1 MNVCFRDLLAPGGVL
16 LKKGD
21 TLRRPKLAETLQ
33 NISKFGFDYF
43 YNSTMTDDMVN
54 EINELGG
61 NFTKEDFLGY
71 TVLER
76 NVTRSEY
83 KGFPLLSTPP
93 PGSGAILSMIL
104 SVLEGEL
111 RCLPFVT
118 KLCFLTLYPPFYHFS
133 SSSHSSSPTPF
144 PPFSLSPNPLPLPP
158 PSTLTPSFSP

>member
-1 MNVCFRDLLAPGGVL
+1 MNVCFRDHLAPGGVL

-33 NISKFGFDYF
+33 NISKFGFDHF

-71 TVLER
+71 TVLEH

-111 RCLPFVT
+111 RCT
-118 KLCFLTLYPPFYHFS
+118 YLYTYHFAIV
-133 SSSHSSSPTPF
+133 
-144 PPFSLSPNPLPLPP
+144 FSLITSPYTTSLPP
-158 PSTLTPSFSP
+158 LFPSFSLT